1 MNIRNFSIIAHID
14 HGKST
19 LCDRFLEKCKLITP
33 LLKEGQALDQMSLE
47 RERGITIKSHP
58 VRLIYNNNNT
68 QYILNLIDTPG
79 HVDFSY
85 EVSRSLS
92 ACEGAVL
99 LIDAT
104 QGVEAQ
110 TLSHYYLAKE
120 NNLKIIPAIN
130 KIDMPNARIE
140 VVKEE
145 IIKLTGI
152 ENISLISAKNGY
164 GVDELLERIVKEIP
178 PPENNIEKPLKALIF
193 DSHYDSYKGV
203 IAHIRIFDGKVEK
216 GTKIMLHSNKKTFEV
231 IEVGIFELDLK
242 EKKDLISGEV
252 GYIAA
257 LIRDPKDI
265 NVGDTII
272 NSKNPETDAL
282 KGFKILKQVVFAS
295 IFPNVPEG
303 FESLRKSLDKLYLN
317 DPSFYYEPEDSYSLG
332 PGFRCGFLGSLHL
345 DIVQERLERE
355 YNEDIVITYPSTK
368 YKVILN
374 NDEEIEITNPS
385 KLPEPS
391 KIKEI
396 QEPIANV
403 KIITPSEFIG
413 NVMKLLEIRR
423 GKFINMQYLDPQRV
437 VLEYDVPFSKII
449 YKFFDDLK
457 SITHGFGTYDY
468 SIDRWEKGDLVKV
481 DILINGKQVDAL
493 SFITYSDE
501 AYRKSKEILL
511 KLRKS
516 IPKQLYEVVLQSKI
530 YGKIIA
536 RETIAPLR
544 KDVLQK
550 CYGGDVTRK
559 RKLLEK
565 QKEGKKRM
573 KMIGNVEI
581 PQEAF
586 LSIIEIE

>member
-19 LCDRFLEKCKLITP
+19 LCDRILEICGLTTP
-33 LLKEGQALDQMSLE
+33 LLKEGQALDRMSLE

-58 VRLIYNNNNT
+58 VRLIYKDKKD

-99 LIDAT
+99 LVDAT
-104 QGVEAQ
+104 QGIEAQ

-130 KIDMPNARIE
+130 KIDLPNARIDL
-140 VVKEE
+140 VKEE
-145 IIKLTGI
+145 ITKLTGF
-152 ENISLISAKNGY
+152 ENISLISSKQGL
-164 GVDELLERIVKEIP
+164 GVDELLKRIIQEIP

-193 DSHYDSYKGV
+193 DSHYDPYKGV
-203 IAHIRIFDGKVEK
+203 IAHIRVLDGKINK
-216 GTKIMLHSNKKTFEV
+216 YMKIMLHSNKKVFEV
-231 IEVGIFELDLK
+231 IEVGVFELDLK
-242 EKKDLISGEV
+242 KKESLKSGEV

-272 NSKNPETDAL
+272 DSKKPETIPL
-282 KGFKILKQVVFAS
+282 SGFKILKQVVFAS
-295 IFPNVPEG
+295 IFPDVSEN

-317 DPSFYYEPEDSYSLG
+317 DSSFYYEPEDSLSLG

-345 DIVQERLERE
+345 DIIQERLERE
-355 YNEDIVITYPSTK
+355 YGEDIVVTYPSTK
-368 YKVILN
+368 YKVKLTN
-374 NDEEIEITNPS
+374 NEEIEVTNPS
-385 KLPEPS
+385 KFPDPS
-391 KIKEI
+391 KILEI
-396 QEPIANV
+396 KEPIANV
-403 KIITPSEFIG
+403 KIITPSEFVG
-413 NVMKLLEIRR
+413 NVMKLLEVKR
-423 GKFINMQYLDPQRV
+423 GKFINMEYLDPKRV
-437 VLEYDVPFSKII
+437 VLIYDVPFSKII

-457 SITHGFGTYDY
+457 SVTSGYGTYDY
-468 SIDRWEKGDLVKV
+468 TISRWEKGDLVKV

-493 SFITYSDE
+493 SFITYKDE
-501 AYRKSKEILL
+501 AFRKSKEILL
-511 KLRKS
+511 KLRKN
-516 IPKQLYEVVLQSKI
+516 IPKQLFEVVLQSKV

-536 RETIAPLR
+536 RESIAPLR

-573 KMIGNVEI
+573 KMIGNVEV

-586 LSIIEIE
+586 LSIIELD